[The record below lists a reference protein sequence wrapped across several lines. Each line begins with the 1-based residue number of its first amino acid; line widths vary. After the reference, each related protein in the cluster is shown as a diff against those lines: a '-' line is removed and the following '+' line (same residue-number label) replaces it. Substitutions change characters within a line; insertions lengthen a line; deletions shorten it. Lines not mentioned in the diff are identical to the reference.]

1 VCVNSN
7 HQRLAKYAKTFTD
20 NGAYDLAHVQ
30 ALVLQVHYSMLQHKI
45 DEASV
50 QLLSAFDIA
59 RSLGYDRK
67 VEPRR
72 PQDDMDDDVS
82 VAEAEAR
89 RRVYWAIYCLDLQ
102 LSLIR
107 GRARWVYDGE
117 FAGVEPPLSTSE
129 EELLSDD
136 SYVMPTRG
144 GVLDGDGYPFV
155 AYVLYVLAWSA
166 ISENASADLTLT
178 GPAP

>member
-1 VCVNSN
+1 M
-7 HQRLAKYAKTFTD
+7 AKYAKIFTD

-30 ALVLQVHYSMLQHKI
+30 ALILQVHYSLLQHKI

-50 QLLSAFDIA
+50 QLQSAFDVA
-59 RSLGYDRK
+59 RSLGFDKK

-107 GRARWVYDGE
+107 GKARWIYDGE
-117 FAGVEPPLSTSE
+117 FTGIELPLSISE
-129 EELLSDD
+129 EELLSND
-136 SYVMPTRG
+136 SYVMPTHVG
-144 GVLDGDGYPFV
+144 GGDPTSESYPFV
-155 AYVLYVLAWSA
+155 AYVS
-166 ISENASADLTLT
+166 
-178 GPAP
+178 